1 MTDLFKKILV
11 PTDNS
16 ENAKEAFKCALKL
29 AEKHDSTI
37 HVISVVN
44 IGYLE
49 EAGKF
54 ESNHFKLPHSYVE
67 NIIKEKTKETEEFVR
82 KNTVNYRGGEIA
94 RHIRKGHPVTE
105 IISVAREKEVDLIVM
120 GTHGRSGLSH
130 PFMGS
135 VAERVVRKAP
145 CPVLTVKSKKLK
157 IKAA

>member
-16 ENAKEAFKCALKL
+16 ENAKEAFKYALKL

-37 HVISVVN
+37 YVVAVVN

-67 NIIKEKTKETEEFVR
+67 NIVKEKTKETEEFVR
-82 KNTVNYRGGEIA
+82 KNSVNYRGSEIA

-105 IISVAREKEVDLIVM
+105 IISIARKKEVDLIVM

-130 PFMGS
+130 TLMGS
-135 VAERVVRKAP
+135 VAERVVRKAS